1 MPIPYA
7 PVARVLAGAALLAA
21 AAACADDRV
30 PVPLDTAQAVG
41 GNASSPVATPQDN
54 PLADGA
60 NRPGATAPVSD
71 ATTMAQVD
79 TVIITASRG
88 LTAIPTNIAIPLIQR
103 LEERLDDTDV
113 EPLDQIADGLEDLRE
128 ELEKQPVDGKRVGTI
143 LIDVG
148 NRTSAVGASQ
158 QIAGAGGPKITQLGE
173 LLTEAGRQLGGTIA
187 GRTVAPR

>member
-1 MPIPYA
+1 
-7 PVARVLAGAALLAA
+7 
-21 AAACADDRV
+21 
-30 PVPLDTAQAVG
+30 
-41 GNASSPVATPQDN
+41 
-54 PLADGA
+54 
-60 NRPGATAPVSD
+60 
-71 ATTMAQVD
+71 MAQVD